1 MTTTRILGGALLCAA
16 ALALPACGSSSSKTS
31 AASGGGTTTTAAA
44 AAPSTSAAPSASTA
58 PGASLSVANVTGL
71 GSALVDGRGHTVYV
85 LTADG
90 KTSLPCEDS
99 TGCTKAWPDVALPD
113 GVSAAKAGTGVDA
126 SLLGTKKVGTETYVT
141 YNGWLLYE
149 FVKDTDAGQGHG
161 EGIKSFGGTWYAL
174 DAKGAPITA
183 ASAAASSTTMAPA
196 GGSGY

>member
-31 AASGGGTTTTAAA
+31 AASGGTTTTAAA
-44 AAPSTSAAPSASTA
+44 ATSTA
-58 PGASLSVANVTGL
+58 PAASFSVTNVAGL

-90 KTSLPCEDS
+90 KTSLPCEDAS
-99 TGCTKAWPDVALPD
+99 GCTKAWPDLALPD
-113 GVSAAKAGTGVDA
+113 GVTAAKAGTGVDA
-126 SLLGTKKVGTETYVT
+126 SLLGTKKVGSETYVT

-174 DAKGAPITA
+174 DAKGAPILA
-183 ASAAASSTTMAPA
+183 AAASTSTTKAAPA
-196 GGSGY
+196 AGGY